1 MHPPPNRRILLIDDN
16 PAIHQDFAKILG
28 GSGEEPSAL
37 EDVEAALFGD
47 EPAGES
53 APVRAE
59 AYELDS
65 AFQGQEALAK
75 LEAALAR
82 GRPYAMA
89 FVDVRMPPG
98 WDGVETIQRLWAVD
112 PHLQAVICTAYSD
125 YSWSEMIARLGQSD
139 RLLILKKPFDSI
151 EACQIANALT
161 EKWSAALREREAL
174 EEARRAEQEA
184 QAYAASLETVNRTLE
199 AAMSAAE
206 ADSRSKSQR
215 LVSMTEGV
223 LEPAS
228 ALVGGAERIRALEPP
243 RGRLLDAVEEL
254 CREGGELRRTLEDV
268 LDLSRLESGALALE
282 RRECALEPL
291 AREVLAEFAALAAQK
306 GSALAFERDGSAPER
321 VATDPRIA
329 RKVLRHLVE
338 NAVCHGEP
346 GTVRVRLDWR
356 ASATGQEPR
365 AALTV
370 IDTGPGIPRERWSS
384 LFDSGLGLGLSRRLA
399 HALGGSLELESSP
412 GAGSRFT
419 LVL

>member
-37 EDVEAALFGD
+37 GDVEAALFGE
-47 EPAGES
+47 EPDPPA
-53 APVRAE
+53 APRAE

-75 LEAALAR
+75 LEAALA
-82 GRPYAMA
+82 GERPYAMA

-151 EACQIANALT
+151 EACQIASALT

-174 EEARRAEQEA
+174 AQARRAEQEA
-184 QAYAASLETVNRTLE
+184 QAYAVSLEMVNRTLE

-206 ADSRSKSQR
+206 LDSRSKSQM

-228 ALVGGAERIRALEPP
+228 ALVGGAERIRELEPP
-243 RGRLLDAVEEL
+243 RGRWLDAVEEL

-282 RRECALEPL
+282 RQECALEPL
-291 AREVLAEFAALAAQK
+291 AREVVAEFAAQAAAKGLAL
-306 GSALAFERDGSAPER
+306 GFEREGSAPER
-321 VATDPRIA
+321 VASDPRVV
-329 RKVLRHLVE
+329 RKVLHHLVE
-338 NAVCHGEP
+338 NAVRHGAP
-346 GTVRVRLDWR
+346 GPVRVRLAWR

-370 IDTGPGIPRERWSS
+370 TDSGPGIPRERWSS

-399 HALGGSLELESSP
+399 QALGGTLELESSP
-412 GAGSRFT
+412 GAGSGFT